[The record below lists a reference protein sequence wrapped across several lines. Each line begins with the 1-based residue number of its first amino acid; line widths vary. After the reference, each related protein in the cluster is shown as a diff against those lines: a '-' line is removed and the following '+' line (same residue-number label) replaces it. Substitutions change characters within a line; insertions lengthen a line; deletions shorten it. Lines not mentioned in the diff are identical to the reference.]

1 MLSPETMSKLM
12 IHAPDDHKGHL
23 IKGKRATFVRR
34 LMTADSQVRK
44 TDIEVFCDNPSILPK
59 VIA

>member
-1 MLSPETMSKLM
+1 M